1 MSELLVLDEKKNTT
15 MKKLHL
21 ALLLIIST
29 LSVKAN
35 FKSDTT
41 IVEFTDKG
49 VKKRVTVYTSSKRD
63 FDLPKTLD
71 LENVLKSVGVDS
83 LERKKA
89 IILAGTDGSKQDTI
103 LVVARDGRDIK
114 IVLRAPKEMVARDTL
129 RNDKE
134 DHWSKENR
142 VYTEEDQNDSDDDRE
157 AKKKKSGSGRFF
169 SRSDFGLYIG
179 LNNWAKG
186 STTGSSLDTWGSRY
200 VALSF
205 QRNVTLI
212 NGKQVDLALTYG
224 PEVAWNNF
232 MFEENNVVE
241 MSGKQVV
248 FKDFGQN
255 LSKSKLVVPMLNL
268 PMMLNFG
275 FEEAKFRI
283 GLGGYVGYRIGGYS
297 KLKYEGGKKEKL
309 KGSYGLEDFRYG
321 LTAEL
326 GKKKGATLF
335 VRYDLNQV
343 FKADQTNAKGLQAWS
358 IGLRL

>member
-1 MSELLVLDEKKNTT
+1 

-21 ALLLIIST
+21 ALLLIISA

-41 IVEFTDKG
+41 IVEFIDKG

-63 FDLPKTLD
+63 FDLPKILD

-83 LERKKA
+83 LERKKV

-103 LVVARDGRDIK
+103 LVVARDGRDIR
-114 IVLRAPKEMVARDTL
+114 IVLRATKEMVARDTL

-142 VYTEEDQNDSDDDRE
+142 VYEEEDRDDTQEDNDRE
-157 AKKKKSGSGRFF
+157 VKKQKSGSGRFF

-186 STTGSSLDTWGSRY
+186 STSGSSLETWGSRY

-248 FKDFGQN
+248 FKDFGQD
-255 LSKSKLVVPMLNL
+255 LSKSKLVVPMINL

-326 GKKKGATLF
+326 GKKKGATF
-335 VRYDLNQV
+335 FFRYDLNQV
-343 FKADQTNAKGLQAWS
+343 FKADQINAKGLQAWS

>member
-1 MSELLVLDEKKNTT
+1 MR
-15 MKKLHL
+15 KLHL
-21 ALLLIIST
+21 VLLLIIGT

-49 VKKRVTVYTSSKRD
+49 VKKRVTVYTSNKRD

-89 IILAGTDGSKQDTI
+89 IILAGTDGEKQDTI

-114 IVLRAPKEMVARDTL
+114 IVLRAPKEIVSRQDTL
-129 RNDKE
+129 RKDND
-134 DHWSKENR
+134 DHWSRENR
-142 VYTEEDQNDSDDDRE
+142 VYDEDKKEDDSDE
-157 AKKKKSGSGRFF
+157 ELTIKKKKSGSGRFF
-169 SRSDFGLYIG
+169 SRSDFGFYIG
-179 LNNWAKG
+179 LNNWTKDP
-186 STTGSSLDTWGSRY
+186 TVGSSLDTWRARY
-200 VALSF
+200 VALSL

-212 NGKQVDLALTYG
+212 NGKQVDLAFTYG
-224 PEVAWNNF
+224 PEIAWNNF
-232 MFEENNVVE
+232 MFEENNVVQI
-241 MSGKQVV
+241 SGKQIV
-248 FKDFGQN
+248 FKDYGQN

-275 FEEAKFRI
+275 FEDAKFRI
-283 GLGGYVGYRIGGYS
+283 GLGGYIGYRIGGYS

-309 KGSYGLEDFRYG
+309 KGNYGLEDFRYG

-326 GKKKGATLF
+326 GRRKGATFFL
-335 VRYDLNQV
+335 RYDLNQT
-343 FKADQTNAKGLQAWS
+343 FKPDQLNAKGLQAWS
-358 IGLRL
+358 IGFRL

>member
-1 MSELLVLDEKKNTT
+1 MSV
-15 MKKLHL
+15 
-21 ALLLIIST
+21 

-63 FDLPKTLD
+63 FDLPKVLD

-89 IILAGTDGSKQDTI
+89 IVLAGSNGEKQDTI

-114 IVLRAPKEMVARDTL
+114 IVLRAPKELSVARQDTS
-129 RNDKE
+129 RNDNE
-134 DHWSKENR
+134 DHWSRENR
-142 VYTEEDQNDSDDDRE
+142 TYKSESNEDDD
-157 AKKKKSGSGRFF
+157 KKEKKSKGSGKFF

-200 VALSF
+200 VALSL
-205 QRNVTLI
+205 QRNATLI
-212 NGKQVDLALTYG
+212 NGKQVDVAITYG

-232 MFEENNVVE
+232 MFEGNTVTE
-241 MSGKQVV
+241 MLGKQVV

-255 LSKSKLVVPMLNL
+255 LSKSKLVVPMLNVPIL
-268 PMMLNFG
+268 LNFG

-283 GLGGYVGYRIGGYS
+283 GLGGYVGYRIGGYR
-297 KLKYEGGKKEKL
+297 KIKYDDGGKKEKL

-326 GKKKGATLF
+326 GKKKGLTFF
-335 VRYDLNQV
+335 VRYDLSET
-343 FKADQTNAKGLQAWS
+343 FKVEQINAKGLQAWS

>member
-1 MSELLVLDEKKNTT
+1 

-21 ALLLIIST
+21 ALLLIMST

-49 VKKRVTVYTSSKRD
+49 VKKRVSVYTSSKRD

-89 IILAGTDGSKQDTI
+89 MVVAATNGSKQDTI

-114 IVLRAPKEMVARDTL
+114 IVLRAPKEMAARQDTL
-129 RNDKE
+129 RNDKD
-134 DHWSKENR
+134 DHWSRESR
-142 VYTEEDQNDSDDDRE
+142 VYEEDRNNDSDDNE
-157 AKKKKSGSGRFF
+157 AKTIKTGSGKFF
-169 SRSDFGLYIG
+169 SRSNFGLYIG

-186 STTGSSLDTWGSRY
+186 STLGSSLNTWGSRY

-205 QRNVTLI
+205 QKNITLI

-232 MFEENNVVE
+232 MLEENNVVQ
-241 MSGKQVV
+241 MAGKQVV

-255 LSKSKLVVPMLNL
+255 LSKSKLVVPMLNF
-268 PMMLNFG
+268 PVMLNFG

-297 KLKYEGGKKEKL
+297 KLKYEGGKKEKI
-309 KGSYGLEDFRYG
+309 KGSYGLEDIRYG

-326 GKKKGATLF
+326 GKRKGATLF
-335 VRYDLNQV
+335 VRYDMNEV
-343 FKADQTNAKGLQAWS
+343 FETGQTNAKGLQAWS

>member
-1 MSELLVLDEKKNTT
+1 
-15 MKKLHL
+15 MKKLPL
-21 ALLLIIST
+21 VFLLIIIT
-29 LSVKAN
+29 LSAKAN
-35 FKSDTT
+35 FKLDTT

-89 IILAGTDGSKQDTI
+89 IILAGSNGLKQDTI
-103 LVVARDGRDIK
+103 LVLARDGRDIK
-114 IVLRAPKEMVARDTL
+114 IVLRAPKEMVARQDTL
-129 RNDKE
+129 RKDIDN
-134 DHWSKENR
+134 HWSHENR
-142 VYTEEDQNDSDDDRE
+142 VYEEEDRGDDSDDENRE
-157 AKKKKSGSGRFF
+157 AKKKKSDSGRFF
-169 SRSDFGLYIG
+169 SRSDFGLYVG

-186 STTGSSLDTWGSRY
+186 STAGSLLNTWGSRY
-200 VALSF
+200 FAFSF
-205 QRNVTLI
+205 HKNIILV

-224 PEVAWNNF
+224 PEVAWSNF
-232 MFEENNVVE
+232 MLEENNVVQ
-241 MSGKQVV
+241 MQGKQVV

-268 PMMLNFG
+268 PMMLNLG

-283 GLGGYVGYRIGGYS
+283 GLGGYIGYRIGGYS
-297 KLKYEGGKKEKL
+297 KLKYDGGKKEKI

-326 GKKKGATLF
+326 GKRKGATLF
-335 VRYDLNQV
+335 VRYDLNQA
-343 FKADQTNAKGLQAWS
+343 FKVEQTNAKDLQAWS